1 MLTFQQYLQKHTPI
15 NADQFEILKKHLT
28 AKSFKKGKVLLTEG
42 GRTAVSYFVS
52 KGLLRAYTRDVN
64 GKEHIIQFAPEEWW
78 LADRNSIYFNEPAV
92 FNIDVL
98 EDAEVVVISEVFMQQ
113 AFDIC
118 PDFGKYNL
126 YLLHNTI
133 RHMQNRINKLLAAT
147 AEERYLDFIKLYPD
161 LTLRIPQMMIASY
174 LGITPESLSRVR
186 KALAQKHFKPNL

>member
-28 AKSFKKGKVLLTEG
+28 TKSFKKGKVLLTEG

-52 KGLLRAYTRDVN
+52 KGLLRAYTRDAN

-78 LADRNSIYFNEPAV
+78 LADRNSIYFNEPAA

-98 EDAEVVVISEVFMQQ
+98 EDTDVVFISEVFMQQ
-113 AFDIC
+113 ALDIC
-118 PDFGKYNL
+118 PDFGKYNI

-186 KALAQKHFKPNL
+186 KALAQKHFKSNL

>member
-1 MLTFQQYLQKHTPI
+1 MLVFQQYLQKHTPI
-15 NADQFEILKKHLT
+15 NADQFEILKKHLI

-52 KGLLRAYTRDVN
+52 KGLLRAYTRDIS

-78 LADRNSIYFNEPAV
+78 LADRNSIYFNEPAA

-98 EDAEVVVISEVFMQQ
+98 EDTEVVIISEAFMQH
-113 AFDIC
+113 ALDIC

-186 KALAQKHFKPNL
+186 KTLAQKHFKPNL

>member
-1 MLTFQQYLQKHTPI
+1 MLNFQQYLQKHTPI
-15 NADQFEILKKHLT
+15 KAAQFAMLKKDLT
-28 AKSFKKGKVLLTEG
+28 SKSLKKGQVLLTEG
-42 GRTAVSYFVS
+42 GKTAVSYFVS
-52 KGLLRAYTRDVN
+52 KGLLRAYTLDTN

-78 LADRNSIYFNEPAV
+78 IGDRNSVHFNEPAA

-98 EDAEVVVISEVFMQQ
+98 EDAEVVVISKAFMEH
-113 AFDIC
+113 ALDIC
-118 PDFGKYNL
+118 PDFAKYNI

-133 RHMQNRINKLLAAT
+133 RHMQKRINKLLAAT

-186 KALAQKHFKPNL
+186 KALAQKHFRSNT